1 MKKLSLYII
10 LILTAN
16 LLFGTEMVSVPGG
29 KYLMGDKESGENTLP
44 HIVEI
49 GPFQIG
55 RYEVTQKEWNEV
67 MDSNP
72 SYYVNDSYPVHNV
85 SWYDAI
91 EFCNKKSLK
100 EGLTPV
106 YQISKIE
113 KDRNNQSTL
122 DKKKWIVQANWQA
135 NGYRLPTEAE
145 WEFAARGGAKSKN
158 YRYSGSDI
166 LPQVGWY
173 YNNSDFGPQAVGQKR
188 ANELGLYDMSGNT
201 YEWCWDWYIEN
212 YYKWS
217 PLKEPRGGTSGM
229 YRVLRGGSW
238 LRLAETC
245 QVFFRR
251 ATHPHLK
258 EFFIG
263 FRLARGAKE

>member
-1 MKKLSLYII
+1 MRFKFL
-10 LILTAN
+10 LILLIFSVN
-16 LLFGTEMVSVPGG
+16 LLGATDMVKVQGG
-29 KYLMGDKESGENTLP
+29 KFIMGDKESGENTLP
-44 HIVEI
+44 HVVEV
-49 GPFQIG
+49 GTFFIG
-55 RYEVTQKEWNEV
+55 RFEVTQKEWNEV
-67 MDSNP
+67 MDKNP
-72 SYYVNDSYPVHNV
+72 SYYVNENYPVHNV

-91 EFCNKKSLK
+91 EFCNKKSIA

-106 YQISKIE
+106 YTIDK
-113 KDRNNQSTL
+113 RNSDSNNLNTV
-122 DKKKWIVQANWQA
+122 DKKKWTIKVNWKA

-145 WEFAARGGAKSKN
+145 WEYAARGGNKSKN
-158 YRYSGSDI
+158 YRYSGSDT
-166 LPQVGWY
+166 LSQVAWY

-188 ANELGLYDMSGNT
+188 PNELDIYDMSGNT

-217 PLKEPRGGTSGM
+217 PLKEPRGGTSGI

-258 EFFIG
+258 EFYIG
-263 FRLARGAKE
+263 FRLARGAK